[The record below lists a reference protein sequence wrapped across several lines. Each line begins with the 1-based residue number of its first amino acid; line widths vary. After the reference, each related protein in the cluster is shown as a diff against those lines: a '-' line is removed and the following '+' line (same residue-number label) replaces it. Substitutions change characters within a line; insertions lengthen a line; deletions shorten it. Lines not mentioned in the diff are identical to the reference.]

1 MQKEAAQ
8 RQHFAIERAP
18 KIADVAAAELDQPME
33 EHIALVTR
41 DTPVLR
47 LPYLALV
54 PILSDY
60 VRHIDV
66 EEKGPCAQP
75 SFAAASVCRAW
86 RDIMISTPSLWPVL
100 RLKFGQGVIRHAA
113 EYVHL
118 VLQRSDPLP
127 LSVYLE
133 VPFKVIDANSVAL
146 LEDLLP
152 NVVARAGYLDIW
164 QHPPQDDE
172 PHVAPLLGSSVLK
185 FLWLPTPFLHSLTI
199 RHYQVQG
206 AILALLP
213 STPKLVRLDLHYFDP
228 LHLFS
233 PDAYAKLRRIDLH
246 SSVDEACI
254 QLLSTAAPEIEY
266 LRLSAIHTVGPP
278 GSLRVSPLKNLRTL
292 SIDTVDDI
300 SPFPTDAFPALHSLY
315 LEYPLHDTDLGH
327 QLPAL
332 PLLHTLRVTCY
343 DSTTAMWETTLSLI
357 LHVPS
362 IHRLELVGP
371 ENSATFWTE
380 LLAPTARA
388 APNLRTLHI
397 EDEDFETSDE
407 IDAFL
412 HFVKS
417 RTARTGERLAGSTS
431 LARLEFFRTRNV
443 SKITEGLKSYI
454 EPIIVDEHGAE
465 VVIILLVGYLALPAL
480 LFIHLHLPQHPHDS

>member
-18 KIADVAAAELDQPME
+18 KIVDVAAADLDRDPAQME

-152 NVVARAGYLDIW
+152 SVVARAGYLDIW

-172 PHVAPLLGSSVLK
+172 PHVAPLLGSSV
-185 FLWLPTPFLHSLTI
+185 
-199 RHYQVQG
+199 QG

-213 STPKLVRLDLHYFDP
+213 STPQLVRLDLYYFDP

-292 SIDTVDDI
+292 SIDTVDDL

-417 RTARTGERLAGSTS
+417 RTARTGEHLAGSTS

-454 EPIIVDEHGAE
+454 EPIIVDEPGAE
-465 VVIILLVGYLALPAL
+465 
-480 LFIHLHLPQHPHDS
+480 